1 MKFDTLFKGKKQ
13 ETEDPLKTL
22 LENMIGGL
30 YEQAKSKLPEKGPFD
45 VIYEREDVKEMR
57 LGLSH
62 LILKITSAGSGD
74 NEKKRYL
81 ELAAVNYPS
90 PYGATSVVGYGD
102 TQDILARLK
111 EEGLVDVLVKKV
123 SKLAEDI
130 DYEERHPYG

>member
-1 MKFDTLFKGKKQ
+1 M
-13 ETEDPLKTL
+13 
-22 LENMIGGL
+22 
-30 YEQAKSKLPEKGPFD
+30 PEKGPFD

-62 LILKITSAGSGD
+62 LILKITSVGSGD

-102 TQDILARLK
+102 TQDTLISFADK
-111 EEGLVDVLVKKV
+111 MEGGRFPCRLVDIN
-123 SKLAEDI
+123 KLA
-130 DYEERHPYG
+130 HALL